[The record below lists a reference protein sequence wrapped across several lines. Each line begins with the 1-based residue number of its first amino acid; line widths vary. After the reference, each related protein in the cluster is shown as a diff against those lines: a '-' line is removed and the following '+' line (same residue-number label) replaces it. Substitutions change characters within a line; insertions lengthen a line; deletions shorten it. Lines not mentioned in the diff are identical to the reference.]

1 MIFSSEIYTITPNI
15 HVITPVSFWNNSIK
29 MLFWFYGRM
38 VTGVILSF
46 GIFGITTRGSP
57 VKPGDLVANNTPGSS
72 SKLFSSPLGLVPPGT
87 RKYHGLL
94 TGIGLVV
101 DVYRSDVKVIS
112 GENIGWC
119 YVGNLKVVE

>member
-1 MIFSSEIYTITPNI
+1 MRPGDIVT
-15 HVITPVSFWNNSIK
+15 NNS
-29 MLFWFYGRM
+29 
-38 VTGVILSF
+38 
-46 GIFGITTRGSP
+46 
-57 VKPGDLVANNTPGSS
+57 PGSS
-72 SKLFSSPLGLVPPGT
+72 SKLFSSPLGLVTPGA

-119 YVGNLKVVE
+119 YVGNVKVVE